1 MNLLELFLIAI
12 GLSMDAF
19 AVSICIGLSMQKRS
33 IGKALIVGLYFG
45 GFQALMPLIGYFFGI
60 QFADKIAAYDHW
72 IALILLG
79 LIGAKMIK
87 ESIFAPETC
96 PSSTAS
102 PLHFKTMFPLAIAT
116 SIDALAVGISF
127 SFFNVD
133 IGFSVLLIGL
143 VTLIF
148 SMIGVKIGT
157 MFGLKIKKKAEF
169 TGGLILILI
178 GLKIV
183 LEHTGIL

>member
-19 AVSICIGLSMQKRS
+19 AVAICIGLSMQEKS

-45 GFQALMPLIGYFFGI
+45 IFQALMPLIGYFFGI
-60 QFADKIAAYDHW
+60 QFSDKITAYDHW
-72 IALILLG
+72 IAFVLLG
-79 LIGAKMIK
+79 FIGAKMIK
-87 ESIFAPETC
+87 ESIFDPETC
-96 PSSTAS
+96 PSSTS
-102 PLHFKTMFPLAIAT
+102 SSLSFKTMFPLSIAT

-127 SFFNVD
+127 SFFNVN
-133 IGFSVLLIGL
+133 IALSALLIGL
-143 VTLIF
+143 VTLFF
-148 SMIGVKIGT
+148 SMIGVKIGNI
-157 MFGLKIKKKAEF
+157 FGLKVKKRAELA
-169 TGGLILILI
+169 GGIILILI